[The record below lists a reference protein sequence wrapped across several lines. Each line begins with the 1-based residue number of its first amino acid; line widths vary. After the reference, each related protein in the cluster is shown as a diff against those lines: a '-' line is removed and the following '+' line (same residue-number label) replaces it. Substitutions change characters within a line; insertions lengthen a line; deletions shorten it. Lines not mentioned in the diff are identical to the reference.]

1 MREALTSAH
10 SVMHAWQT
18 RCPHGASCT
27 SAACSVRQIGHPSRA
42 PGGTLTSAA
51 AFFASFSERPTGMPR
66 LRPPPAAAPSGPLAQ
81 AETLAPVGK
90 RQNAVVSTCTQ
101 GDAR

>member
-1 MREALTSAH
+1 MREAIRQRCRHLGPLGDACVMREAIRRILRCGEAITSAH

-27 SAACSVRQIGHPSRA
+27 SAACSVRQIGHASRA

-51 AFFASFSERPTGMPR
+51 AF
-66 LRPPPAAAPSGPLAQ
+66 
-81 AETLAPVGK
+81 
-90 RQNAVVSTCTQ
+90 
-101 GDAR
+101 

>member
-10 SVMHAWQT
+10 SEMHAWQT

-51 AFFASFSERPTGMPR
+51 AF
-66 LRPPPAAAPSGPLAQ
+66 
-81 AETLAPVGK
+81 
-90 RQNAVVSTCTQ
+90 
-101 GDAR
+101 